1 MPPNH
6 LRLAEQGREAS
17 RISLEGAYD
26 APSGRRV
33 ELRDAID
40 AAKAGTQSYPPDRA
54 IPPAAKGQGTTEIT
68 VTNETTLS
76 VTRWLVLAG
85 QQPVALNFASARH
98 PGGGYLGGAQAQ
110 EESLARA
117 SALVACIDGDPMYAW
132 HEAHRN
138 PLYTDSAIY
147 SPAVPVFRGEDGEL
161 LEEPY
166 VCAFITSP
174 AVNAGVALRQDPTCG
189 PAIHV
194 AMARRIELVLAI
206 AAAHGHIDLVLGA
219 WGCGVFANDPHEIAT
234 LFRDALIGPYRDV
247 FARVVFA
254 VLDHSP
260 SRTVISPFERAF
272 NGG

>member
-17 RISLEGAYD
+17 RISQEGVYV

-33 ELRDAID
+33 VFRDAIY
-40 AAKAGTQSYPPDRA
+40 AARAGTQSYPPDREIA
-54 IPPAAKGQGTTEIT
+54 PATKGQGATEFT
-68 VTNETTLS
+68 VKNETTLS
-76 VTRWLVLAG
+76 ATRRLVLAG
-85 QQPVALNFASARH
+85 EQPVALNFASARH

-117 SALVACIDGDPMYAW
+117 SALVACIDGDQMYAW

-138 PLYTDSAIY
+138 PFYTDSAIY

-166 VCAFITSP
+166 VCAFVTSP
-174 AVNAGVALRQDPTCG
+174 AVNAGVALRQDPACG
-189 PAIHV
+189 PAIRV
-194 AMARRIELVLAI
+194 AMARRIERVLAI
-206 AAAHGHIDLVLGA
+206 AAANGHAQLVLGA

-234 LFRDALIGPYRDV
+234 LFRDALFGPYRDV
-247 FARVVFA
+247 FAHVVFA
-254 VLDHSP
+254 VLDHSS
-260 SRTVISPFERAF
+260 SRSVISPFEQAF